1 MKDLKLIDNSA
12 DSKSFS
18 LAELREKLQTH
29 PAFNGTNTHLEKLAL
44 KYGVKIIWVPKY
56 HCELNPIEGF
66 WCYLKRYVR
75 ENNDQNFNKLDDLI
89 LEAISKYKTSDLKIK
104 LWFRFWRALE
114 MYANGLSYQE
124 VLQELFG
131 AKSST

>member
-1 MKDLKLIDNSA
+1 M
-12 DSKSFS
+12 
-18 LAELREKLQTH
+18 
-29 PAFNGTNTHLEKLAL
+29 
-44 KYGVKIIWVPKY
+44 
-56 HCELNPIEGF
+56 
-66 WCYLKRYVR
+66 R

-89 LEAISKYKTSDLKIK
+89 LEAISKYKTSDLNIK

-131 AKSST
+131 AESSTKIQNHKKNKIC

>member
-1 MKDLKLIDNSA
+1 
-12 DSKSFS
+12 
-18 LAELREKLQTH
+18 
-29 PAFNGTNTHLEKLAL
+29 
-44 KYGVKIIWVPKY
+44 
-56 HCELNPIEGF
+56 
-66 WCYLKRYVR
+66 VR

-104 LWFRFWRALE
+104 LWFRFWLALE

-131 AKSST
+131 AKSSTKIQNHKKNKNFNTKL